1 MDSNVN
7 VKVAVRCRPM
17 SRKEMDR
24 GCSNIVQV
32 VDNVLTI
39 KGADGNYEDKTFTF
53 DHVYDGNSTQV
64 QVYQDLGRPVVN
76 QALEGFNGTIFAYG
90 QTGSGKTFSMM
101 GTDENKGIIPLLN
114 DELWVRVGE
123 RIAASEKEKKVNSSD
138 KVTTQF
144 FVTVSFLEVYNEDIK
159 DLLNPSDKKLKIHES
174 PDLGIYVEGLC
185 ELVVKD
191 AADVIRLIYQG
202 NAVRHVG
209 ATQMNDQSSRSHS
222 VFIIKIEQRV
232 CTLSETRQR
241 EQLIKAKL
249 NLVDLAGSERVSKTN
264 ATGQT
269 LKEGANINKSLMT
282 LGNVINQLSEGLRK
296 GKVIPYRESKL
307 TRLLQES
314 LGGNS
319 ATVMIASI
327 SPADYNYS
335 ETVSTLK
342 YANRAKSI
350 ENAVTRNEDS
360 SVRIIKDLQD
370 QIATLKAQL
379 ENAKQGGDT
388 ANNPELEAK
397 LKEMELSQMNAWE
410 EREKLSKQLEMERQQ
425 NVNNVIS
432 QMMQNVKEQ
441 KVLHMKN
448 IKRLTNEKAVI
459 SKNYKE
465 LKDTNTT
472 IKQRLD
478 ESIAQYQDLQ
488 AKYDASANALAER
501 MKTET
506 DPVVLEQLKAE
517 EKENEVLANQM
528 YSLLIKIEQDRV
540 VYSEKRDA
548 ITRLKKRL
556 EKIEVEITEERA
568 ELVATAG
575 VLQQN
580 DKIREQIKEEERL
593 KMQEQFEQELNA
605 ARLKLEEER
614 LVVRETIHSE
624 LEGEMEKL
632 RSEIKML
639 KSLLKIEES
648 KNVEWSDRCHQ
659 LTDYSEQ
666 LEQKLADSEVAQETL
681 QEELD
686 RVKQELENKNNENKI
701 LHEENHSLQD
711 EIVKVNQEMQ
721 ESIEQSRQLQT
732 KLVEDAKFDMFKKL
746 MDSFNEERKLLEM
759 KYSATQSLLAQATKD
774 LMHVSKRNQ
783 ELEVELQKV
792 IFYEPAIT

>member
-185 ELVVKD
+185 EL
-191 AADVIRLIYQG
+191 
-202 NAVRHVG
+202 
-209 ATQMNDQSSRSHS
+209 
-222 VFIIKIEQRV
+222 IEQRV